1 MSNAK
6 LRFTEN
12 DGKAYPDW
20 KTYKLGELYTERN
33 ERGNDSLPILTI
45 SIHSGVSSGEMDE
58 DELGKRVAR
67 SEDKSLYKRVCS
79 GDLAFNMMRAWQGA
93 IGVVRSEGMISPAYI
108 AAKPSNSIYPPFMDY
123 CMRTDKMI
131 HIIDRQSYGLTD
143 FRKRLYWDSFISIDC
158 SIPESV
164 EEQKKIAEFL
174 DKIEERIS
182 LQESIVGELE
192 KRKTEILRQV
202 FTQELRFKKEDGSQ
216 YPEWEY
222 MTVRECLDYE
232 QPGKY
237 IVSSEE
243 YSDDYSTPVLT
254 ANKGFILG
262 YTNEIEGIYNKGN
275 VIIYDDFTMD
285 MKYVT
290 FPFKVKSS
298 AMKMLTIK
306 PTVMDKTDLYFMYCC
321 LKAQNLSQ
329 VEHSRSYIS
338 KVEPLEIGIP
348 SFEEQRRIVDF
359 MSRLDDHIE
368 NERAILND
376 WIQMKKGLLQ
386 QMFI

>member
-1 MSNAK
+1 MSSVK
-6 LRFTEN
+6 LRFTDIE
-12 DGKAYPDW
+12 GKPFPEW

-58 DELGKRVAR
+58 DELGKRVSR
-67 SEDKSLYKRVCS
+67 SEDKSLYKRVCA

-108 AAKPSNSIYPPFMDY
+108 AAKPSELLYPPFMDY
-123 CMRTDKMI
+123 CMRTDRMI
-131 HIIDRQSYGLTD
+131 HTIDRQSYGLTD
-143 FRKRLYWDSFISIDC
+143 FRKRLYWDSFVSIEC
-158 SIPESV
+158 SIPESIS
-164 EEQKKIAEFL
+164 EQQKITAFF
-174 DKIEERIS
+174 DKIEEQITN
-182 LQESIVGELE
+182 QETVVNYLE
-192 KRKTEILRQV
+192 ERRTEILRQI
-202 FTQELRFKKEDGSQ
+202 FAQEIRFKKPDGSP

-222 MTVRECLDYE
+222 MTVKDCLNYE

-237 IVSSEE
+237 IVSSED
-243 YSDDYSTPVLT
+243 YSDEYSTPVLT

-262 YTNEIEGIYNKGN
+262 YTNEKDGIYDKGK

-285 MKYVT
+285 MKYVN

-306 PTVMDKTDLYFMYCC
+306 PSAADKTDLFFMYCC
-321 LKAQNLSQ
+321 LKAHNLSQ

-348 SFEEQRRIVDF
+348 SFEEQKRIVDF
-359 MSRLDDHIE
+359 MSRLDAQIDSE
-368 NERAILND
+368 KALLDD
-376 WIQMKKGLLQ
+376 WKLMKKGLLQ
-386 QMFI
+386 QMFV